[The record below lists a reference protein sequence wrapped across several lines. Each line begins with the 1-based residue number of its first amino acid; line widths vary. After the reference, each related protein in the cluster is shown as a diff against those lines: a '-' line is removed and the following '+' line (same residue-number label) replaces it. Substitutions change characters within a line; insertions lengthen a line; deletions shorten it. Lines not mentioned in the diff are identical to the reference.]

1 MNTRLLF
8 RGLCG
13 SAGAAFLIQI
23 AMMVDGA
30 GTPVF
35 GQTPLET
42 VSITP
47 PAAPDTR
54 LRADFYLPQADN
66 VASLEVRANGI
77 ILDKANATF
86 TPADQIQNYTCAVL
100 VLVDKTLGNEPSTAQ
115 ARDRLLRAV
124 RGTLV
129 KFGVAAFGPAP
140 DASEREQKPG
150 GPRQIPSFFQ
160 GKRTSGPE
168 PSSCQIQL
176 ATIGDGNFTKL
187 TRLGCER
194 ATFEQAIAG
203 LRFDSTSPQLF
214 FGLKQAIE
222 YLSPISA
229 DRKFLVLISAG
240 TSNDTQN
247 NDQDVIDAALKAH
260 VHIFTIGFPGSADT
274 TNVQR
279 LQPLAEKTGGYSV
292 QAGGFEPRLPA
303 GTENDLLKRMISG
316 GRVDVNLAGLTPP
329 VDLGFTVQTQTNLS
343 YKFTYKAEN
352 LEAVPASNPVPNQR
366 TSPGPAATPPAPP
379 TPVATPT
386 PTPVATPT
394 TVATP
399 TPVAT
404 PTAASASTPSPTS
417 MSTPTP
423 TPASV
428 GEEIGSWIVS
438 NPIPLIGLALVLMG
452 GLVSLIFLLRRWRKP
467 STTGSYEQN
476 TVTQVPPSDL
486 TQMAS
491 PVSERFVY
499 PEPFEQPESF
509 EEPES
514 FEQAEPFEP
523 QAPALAWLESLDGE
537 QTRYPIRKT
546 AVRIGRK
553 PDNDIVMKND
563 TVSGH
568 HAEILKR
575 GDEFTIT
582 DLGSSNQVF
591 VGGKPV
597 EKSSLKNGDLIELG
611 EVRLRFLRQLDG
623 DAR

>member
-1 MNTRLLF
+1 ML

-30 GTPVF
+30 GTPVL

-47 PAAPDTR
+47 AAAPDTR

-66 VASLEVRANGI
+66 VSSVEVTANGM

-86 TPADQIQNYTCAVL
+86 NPADQIQNYTCAVL
-100 VLVDKTLGNEPSTAQ
+100 LLVDKTLGSEPSTAPS
-115 ARDRLLRAV
+115 RDRLLRVV
-124 RGTLV
+124 RSTLG
-129 KFGVAAFGPAP
+129 KFGVAAFGSAP
-140 DASEREQKPG
+140 ENSEREQRPSG
-150 GPRQIPSFFQ
+150 SRQIPSFFQ
-160 GKRTSGPE
+160 SKRTSGPE
-168 PSSCQIQL
+168 PSACQIQL

-222 YLSPISA
+222 YLSPVSA

-247 NDQDVIDAALKAH
+247 NDQEVIEAALKAH
-260 VHIFTIGFPGSADT
+260 VHIFTIGLPGSANT
-274 TNVQR
+274 TDVQR

-316 GRVDVNLAGLTPP
+316 GRIDVNLAGLTAPI
-329 VDLGFTVQTQTNLS
+329 DLGFTVQTQTNLS
-343 YKFTYKAEN
+343 YKFTYKVEN
-352 LEAVPASNPVPNQR
+352 LAAPPASNPVPAQGV
-366 TSPGPAATPPAPP
+366 SPGPVASPTPPAPP
-379 TPVATPT
+379 APGASPT
-386 PTPVATPT
+386 PTPAATLTPE
-394 TVATP
+394 ATP

-404 PTAASASTPSPTS
+404 TTPTTASASTPAPISNP
-417 MSTPTP
+417 TPTP
-423 TPASV
+423 TATPV
-428 GEEIGSWIVS
+428 VEQIGSLIVN
-438 NPIPLIGLALVLMG
+438 NPVPLIGLALVLVG
-452 GLVSLIFLLRRWRKP
+452 GLVALPFLLRRWRKP
-467 STTGSYEQN
+467 STTASYEHS

-491 PVSERFVY
+491 PVSDRFVY

-509 EEPES
+509 EQPEAFEP
-514 FEQAEPFEP
+514 AEPFEP
-523 QAPALAWLESLDGE
+523 EVPAIAWLESLDGE

-611 EVRLRFLRQLDG
+611 EVRLRFLRELDG